1 MVQGRAWIGRGRVL
15 AALALLCGAG
25 ALRASSDFNA
35 ALPDWQ
41 IASADSQRFDFDLVS
56 RPMLAPGK
64 DTRVNLMWLMR
75 SLHPVADDG
84 AAYPPAVM
92 DYSALGHSFLT
103 WRSLRDTY
111 WPHADSDGYVPPP
124 PPCTVPAGADAA
136 FAAALLANK
145 AVPAA
150 ERDALTTLRTHVG
163 CKLGDPAA
171 PITSAAGLEFL
182 GYLRAAAAFYT
193 ADWPAAQSGFAALVR
208 ARDPWLADVAAYM
221 PIRIALAQ
229 AVAGATDKYGDFTA
243 DKVDRAALD
252 RADSAIAAYRA
263 RRPAGRYLASAE
275 GLVRRVQWLRG
286 DLSALAH
293 SYEHLLATMPP
304 DREDAADLAQE
315 IDQNLLGQ
323 PGIDAVLRQAADMPL
338 LLAVADLRAMR
349 KAAPDGAT
357 TAPPPLTAANL
368 AAQAPAFAQM
378 PDLYGFLVAT
388 RAYYS
393 GDAARVLAM
402 IPDGPPAGP
411 LGFSRQMLR
420 GMALS
425 ATGSPEEEAFWARL
439 IPAVRPLFQRPYA
452 ELGLALLWQGQGR
465 IDRIFAAGSPITDQ
479 PIREILMQTIA
490 PVAILR
496 AQANDAARPAH
507 ERDVARFTLLYKSL
521 SRGAYADFGRD
532 LALVPAD
539 AKADAPMDFSG
550 EGQVSVGLF
559 THGKWQDGW
568 PCPPIAQTAA
578 RLASQPADRSA
589 RLCLGEFWRLNGF
602 DNFALFQTVDPNDH
616 RKARPATLGN
626 APDRFPG
633 NPLYR
638 GAIYAGILADPQAA
652 PDERAYAL
660 YRAVLCFAP
669 VGNNSCER
677 PSGQPGVDALS
688 DDKAVHRAWF
698 NELKT
703 RYPAS
708 RWAKALRYWY

>member
-1 MVQGRAWIGRGRVL
+1 
-15 AALALLCGAG
+15 
-25 ALRASSDFNA
+25 
-35 ALPDWQ
+35 
-41 IASADSQRFDFDLVS
+41 
-56 RPMLAPGK
+56 
-64 DTRVNLMWLMR
+64 
-75 SLHPVADDG
+75 
-84 AAYPPAVM
+84 
-92 DYSALGHSFLT
+92 
-103 WRSLRDTY
+103 
-111 WPHADSDGYVPPP
+111 
-124 PPCTVPAGADAA
+124 
-136 FAAALLANK
+136 
-145 AVPAA
+145 
-150 ERDALTTLRTHVG
+150 
-163 CKLGDPAA
+163 
-171 PITSAAGLEFL
+171 
-182 GYLRAAAAFYT
+182 
-193 ADWPAAQSGFAALVR
+193 
-208 ARDPWLADVAAYM
+208 
-221 PIRIALAQ
+221 
-229 AVAGATDKYGDFTA
+229 
-243 DKVDRAALD
+243 
-252 RADSAIAAYRA
+252 
-263 RRPAGRYLASAE
+263 
-275 GLVRRVQWLRG
+275 
-286 DLSALAH
+286 
-293 SYEHLLATMPP
+293 
-304 DREDAADLAQE
+304 
-315 IDQNLLGQ
+315 
-323 PGIDAVLRQAADMPL
+323 
-338 LLAVADLRAMR
+338 
-349 KAAPDGAT
+349 
-357 TAPPPLTAANL
+357 
-368 AAQAPAFAQM
+368 M

-633 NPLYR
+633 TPLYR